1 MSGLDQLVRL
11 QKWSLD
17 EKRRQATD
25 LEALIDRLSGDLAKL
40 DAEVAREVEAAR
52 NDLELQR
59 ALPAYRQA
67 MADRRER
74 LEKSILDLTGEL
86 EKLRDQITEAFAE
99 LKKTEQTIANRQQ
112 RQRTTQRRREQIQA
126 DDLAI
131 DMHRRKGKE

>member
-25 LEALIDRLSGDLAKL
+25 LEALIDRLNGDLAKL
-40 DAEVAREVEAAR
+40 DAEVAREIEAAR

-67 MADRRER
+67 MVDRRER
-74 LEKSILDLTGEL
+74 LEKSILDLANEL

-112 RQRTTQRRREQIQA
+112 RQRTTQRRRDQIQA

-131 DMHRRKGKE
+131 DMHRRKTKE

>member
-25 LEALIDRLSGDLAKL
+25 LEALIDRLNGDLTKL
-40 DAEVAREVEAAR
+40 DAELAREIEAAR
-52 NDLELQR
+52 NDIELQR

-74 LEKSILDLTGEL
+74 LEKSIADLAGEL
-86 EKLRDQITEAFAE
+86 EKLREQITEAFTE

-112 RQRTTQRRREQIQA
+112 RQRNTQRRRDQIQA

-131 DMHRRKGKE
+131 DIHRRKSKE

>member
-11 QKWSLD
+11 QKWALD

-25 LEALIDRLSGDLAKL
+25 LEALIDRLNGDLTKL
-40 DAEVAREVEAAR
+40 DAEVVREVEAAR

-59 ALPAYRQA
+59 ALPGYRRA

-74 LEKSILDLTGEL
+74 LMKSIADLAGEL

-112 RQRTTQRRREQIQA
+112 RQRTTQRRREQTQA

-131 DMHRRKGKE
+131 DIHRRKGKE